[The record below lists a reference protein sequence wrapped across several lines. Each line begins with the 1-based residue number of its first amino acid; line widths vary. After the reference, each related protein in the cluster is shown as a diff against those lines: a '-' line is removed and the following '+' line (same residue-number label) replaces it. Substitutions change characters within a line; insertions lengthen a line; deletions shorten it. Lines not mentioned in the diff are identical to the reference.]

1 MENHLN
7 TWKLTCRILGR
18 LRKILEIS
26 SAIYWPT
33 TLWWIHLSLIDFD
46 MSVLHQ
52 NWMFSCSGSDFWTIQ
67 NIWLLELYKCC
78 FQFQSHV
85 WWPNLP
91 CFVNGQ
97 PFFSSRRR
105 GKGPCGRGCWPVS
118 WSKAHWV
125 PFKKMDDMFLVD
137 FWWHTW
143 VFCWKNQCS
152 PRVLHVFSMKFPRAP
167 HFPARFWLIGR
178 QSDEELFIWSVLQCT
193 EMLGLNLWPPA
204 TAIVTTM
211 MMIIIIYL
219 YFIYCY
225 YIITIWWLVI
235 ILIILIIM
243 CISYFWPWAIMINV
257 FCLSS
262 GPTLDG
268 SLNPLIFSS
277 KWVLISY
284 LAGVML
290 STRPP
295 SYELVYKSH

>member
-105 GKGPCGRGCWPVS
+105 GKGPCGRGCRPVS

-152 PRVLHVFSMKFPRAP
+152 PRVLHVFSMKFPREW
-167 HFPARFWLIGR
+167 FMS
-178 QSDEELFIWSVLQCT
+178 QSSCDHTPLPCEVLADRPTERRGTLHLERASVHRDAWFEPLTTSNCHCDDDDDYYYLFVFYL
-193 EMLGLNLWPPA
+193 LLLHYYY
-204 TAIVTTM
+204 
-211 MMIIIIYL
+211 MMIS
-219 YFIYCY
+219 Y
-225 YIITIWWLVI
+225 Y
-235 ILIILIIM
+235 
-243 CISYFWPWAIMINV
+243 SYY
-257 FCLSS
+257 
-262 GPTLDG
+262 
-268 SLNPLIFSS
+268 
-277 KWVLISY
+277 SY
-284 LAGVML
+284 
-290 STRPP
+290 
-295 SYELVYKSH
+295 YYVY